1 MANGSQLHVG
11 VCWPDARTVFVDV
24 RVEPLVGEFD
34 AEEPQELRL
43 ERDTAVPIDD
53 DELAT
58 PETLRAFLARLTRNE
73 AAGAHVRA
81 VCVEPDDRRILD
93 LLGVTG
99 PPPNPILVVL
109 EHDG

>member
-1 MANGSQLHVG
+1 VANGSLHLSVR
-11 VCWPDARTVFVDV
+11 WPDARTVFVDV

-34 AEEPQELRL
+34 AEEPQELQLR
-43 ERDTAVPIDD
+43 RTPAVPIDD

-58 PETLRAFLARLTRNE
+58 PQTLLAFLGRVTRNE
-73 AAGAHVRA
+73 APGAHVRA

-99 PPPNPILVVL
+99 PPPSPIPVVL
-109 EHDG
+109 EADG